1 MIKNYFKIAFRNLW
15 KDKSY
20 SLLNILGLT
29 IGITFSLFLI
39 FYVMDELSYDRYNQK
54 ADRIFRVASY
64 IQESERAMQT
74 ASTQMPLAAA
84 LAKDYPE
91 IEQALRLI
99 SSDRLLYKVG
109 DKQFSE
115 GRIYFADENLFDV
128 FTYPWV
134 EGTAS
139 NALKEPNSMVLTK
152 TMAEKYFGK
161 DKSVIGQSIENS
173 RGEVFKITGV
183 IQDIPKNSHIIPSAF
198 ISSSTLP
205 TDNENYWGQFGNS
218 YTYLLLGPNADV
230 NALEKK
236 MLPLYDK
243 YMAGIFEKH
252 NVKIHYGLIPIT
264 SIHLHSD
271 LDGEPEEIGS
281 MSYIYI
287 FSIVAF
293 FMLLIASIN
302 YMNLTT
308 ARAARR
314 GKEIGI
320 RKVAGSVRSQLIAQF
335 LMESV
340 VITVISL
347 VLSLGLV
354 MLLLPYFNLISGKL
368 ISIGTIF
375 QPNVILI
382 LVGIVCLVGLLGGSY
397 PAFYLTKFNPVEV
410 LKGNLSKASGNI
422 VLRKVLVTTQFSISM
437 IMLICTWVVYDQ
449 LQFMKDK
456 DLGFNDEQV
465 LTMSIDPM
473 ENTSGKMTA
482 LKNEIRKNPKVMAV
496 SIADATPGQG
506 TNFNLMA
513 IETKNGFVD
522 KGIDI
527 YGIDADYFNTL
538 GMQMEMGRNFSSSI
552 PADTINSMIVNETMV
567 KTFGWQDPIG
577 KKIKFVGD
585 PNEREFEVVG
595 VVKDF
600 HQQSLYNPISPLILT
615 YRPNGSNLQAKISAN
630 DIPSTLA
637 TLETA
642 WKAVFPNAPFQYAF
656 LDKEFNS
663 QYAADQKRG
672 EIFTAFSV
680 LTILISCLGL
690 LGLVAFTTEQR
701 QKEISIRKIVG
712 ADIYNLV
719 KLIAKGFMIL
729 VAISC
734 LIAFPI
740 AYLFMH
746 KWLDVFPYKTDI
758 KITTFL
764 ISAGVIL
771 LITLIT
777 VLFHTIKAA
786 IANPV
791 KSLRTE

>member
-15 KDKSY
+15 KDNSY

-39 FYVMDELSYDRYNQK
+39 FYVLDELSYDRYNKK
-54 ADRIFRVASY
+54 ADRIYRVASY
-64 IQESERAMQT
+64 VQESEGTMNT
-74 ASTQMPLAAA
+74 ASTQFPLAPV
-84 LAKDYPE
+84 LGEDYPE
-91 IEQALRLI
+91 IEQAVRLVNA
-99 SSDRLLYKVG
+99 DGLLYKKG
-109 DKQFSE
+109 DKQFDE
-115 GRIYFADENLFDV
+115 DRIYYADKNLFDV
-128 FTYPWV
+128 FTYPFI
-134 EGTAS
+134 EGS
-139 NALKEPNSMVLTK
+139 PEVALVAPNSMVLTK
-152 TMAEKYFGK
+152 TMAKRYFGK
-161 DKSVIGQSIENS
+161 EKNILGESLENS

-183 IQDIPKNSHIIPSAF
+183 IKDIPRNSHLIATAF

-205 TDNENYWGQFGNS
+205 KDFSNSWGMFGNN
-218 YTYLLLGPNADV
+218 YTYLLLRPNTNV
-230 NALEKK
+230 KALEKK

-243 YMAGIFEKH
+243 FMASIFEQH
-252 NVKIHYGLIPIT
+252 HVKIHYGLMPLT

-354 MLLLPYFNLISGKL
+354 MLLLPYFNLISGKFL
-368 ISIGTIF
+368 SIGTVF
-375 QPNVILI
+375 QPDVIMI
-382 LVGIVCLVGLLGGSY
+382 LVGIVCLVGILGGSY

-437 IMLICTWVVYDQ
+437 IMLICTWVVFDQ

-456 DLGFNDEQV
+456 DLGFNEDQV
-465 LTMSIDPM
+465 LTMAIDPM
-473 ENTSGKMTA
+473 ENASGKMMA

-506 TNFNLMA
+506 TNFNLMS
-513 IETKNGFVD
+513 IETKDGFVD
-522 KGIDI
+522 KGVDM
-527 YGIDADYFNTL
+527 YGIDGDYFNTL
-538 GMQMEMGRNFSSSI
+538 GMQMETGRNFSSAT
-552 PADTINSMIVNETMV
+552 PADTINSMIVNETLV
-567 KTFGWQDPIG
+567 RTFGWQNPIG
-577 KKIKFVGD
+577 KKIKFAGD
-585 PNEREFEVVG
+585 PSETEFEVVG

-615 YRPNGSNLQAKISAN
+615 YRPNGSNLQAKISAE

-637 TLETA
+637 TLEAA
-642 WKAVFPNAPFQYAF
+642 WKAVFPNVPFQYTF

-712 ADIYNLV
+712 ADLFNLV
-719 KLIAKGFMIL
+719 KLIAKGFMVL

-734 LIAFPI
+734 LLAFPI

-746 KWLDVFPYKTDI
+746 QWLDVFPYKTDI
-758 KITTFL
+758 KISTFL
-764 ISAGVIL
+764 ISACVIL

-777 VLFHTIKAA
+777 VLFHTVKAA
-786 IANPV
+786 LANPV
-791 KSLRTE
+791 KCLRTE